1 MIGHNAISL
10 FHITVSVTEIPQ
22 VWEKCE
28 YDQMEL
34 QRKHTEYMMTL
45 PNGIGFCVTGP
56 LWGDPPTTNGFPSQ
70 RASNAGFDVLF
81 DVSLKMTK

>member
-1 MIGHNAISL
+1 MIGHNVISL

-22 VWEKCE
+22 VWETCE

-45 PNGIGFCVTGP
+45 PNGKVSVLLALCEGIHRPPMDSPHKGPVT
-56 LWGDPPTTNGFPSQ
+56 
-70 RASNAGFDVLF
+70 RALMFYLMLV
-81 DVSLKMTK
+81 